1 MYFERDP
8 RAGMGSVY
16 AMLLLQKGTKEV
28 AVIHF
33 MHAVREFVAVLLLM
47 NPSLHPELS
56 AAIAPKRCVSLAC
69 ARSGRDKP

>member
-33 MHAVREFVAVLLLM
+33 MHAVREFSCRARANSSIDGSRALRCDR
-47 NPSLHPELS
+47 PEAL
-56 AAIAPKRCVSLAC
+56 CE
-69 ARSGRDKP
+69 SGMCQERT